1 MNTIANNPLRTRQ
14 DVIDAAMAMIAPTVK
29 YLTPGKSRLMLSA
42 TTAHYDEAIAGMEGF
57 SRVLFA
63 IIAMLAGK
71 VPEVEPVWA
80 AWREGIISGTD
91 PDSDEYWGDIG
102 PYDQRMVEMATYGMG
117 LALVPDR
124 FYHELPEK
132 AQNDLYTW
140 LNAINRY
147 DMPKNNWKFFRVMV
161 NVGFLAIGREADTA
175 MLESDLDELESHYVC
190 DGWYFDAPTQRDYYT
205 IWAFHFFG
213 LVYARVMRERDPVRS
228 DRFLERARLMM
239 PRFAC
244 WFDAEGRALPYGR
257 SLTYRIAQ
265 SDFWAAS
272 ALAENECEGIG
283 YGEIKGFWLRNLRA
297 WFRMPIFDREGIL
310 TVGYGYPNLVA
321 SEGYNAPGSPYWG
334 MKAFTALALPE
345 QHPFWQAEEKPY
357 TPPERF
363 CDEQV
368 RLLLTR
374 DADNSQVVAFTA
386 GNHAWEHMQEDEK
399 YEKFAYSTKFG
410 FSVIKEAGTLGK
422 GAFDSML
429 VVKRQGKDLWHG
441 RSGCDSFA
449 VTPEK
454 VTCTW
459 RPMEGVTID
468 TELIPVTGLWHVRRH
483 VIRNDCPIEC
493 AEAAFAVAR
502 DKAGSR
508 LCDRIRTA
516 CETEGVSAAAHG
528 PFGTSCI
535 YGLRGYDEAVF
546 VHPEPNTNMIEPRTE
561 LPTLKCTLAPG
572 TTTLICAVYASVA
585 DDKPACIPEEVMK
598 YAQ

>member
-1 MNTIANNPLRTRQ
+1 MNELQNNPLRTRQ
-14 DVIDAAMAMIAPTVK
+14 DVINAAMALIRPTVK
-29 YLTPGKSRLMLSA
+29 YLTTGKSRLMLSA

-63 IIAMLAGK
+63 IIAMLKGK
-71 VPEVEPVWA
+71 VPEAEEVWKD
-80 AWREGIISGTD
+80 WREGMVNGVD
-91 PDSDEYWGDIG
+91 PESDEYWGDIG

-117 LALVPDR
+117 MALVPDR

-132 AQNDLYTW
+132 AKENLYNW
-140 LNAINRY
+140 LNQINRY

-161 NVGFLAIGREADTA
+161 NVGFLICGLVADEK
-175 MLESDLDELESHYVC
+175 MLQSDLDELETHYVD

-205 IWAFHFFG
+205 IWAFHFFS
-213 LVYARVMRERDPVRS
+213 LIYASVMKEHDPERCE
-228 DRFLERARLMM
+228 RFMERARLMA

-244 WFDAEGRALPYGR
+244 WFDAAGRALPYGR

-265 SDFWAAS
+265 CDFWAAS
-272 ALAENECEGIG
+272 AVAECESEGIG
-283 YGEIKGFWLRNLRA
+283 YGEMKGFWLRNLRA
-297 WFRMPIFDREGIL
+297 WFSKPILDREGIL

-334 MKAFTALALPE
+334 MKAFMALALPE
-345 QHPFWQAEEKPY
+345 DHPFWQAEEKPFM
-357 TPPERF
+357 PPKTF
-363 CDEQV
+363 CDEHV
-368 RLLLTR
+368 RLLITR
-374 DADNSQVVAFTA
+374 DERNSQVVAFTA
-386 GNHAWEHMQEDEK
+386 GNHAWEHMHEDEK

-410 FSVIKEAGTLGK
+410 FSVIKEASTLGK

-441 RSGCDSFA
+441 RSGCDTFA

-459 RPMEGVTID
+459 KPMEGVSID
-468 TELIPVTGLWHVRRH
+468 TELIPVTGLWHVRKH
-483 VIRNDCPIEC
+483 VIHTEYTIEC

-502 DKAGSR
+502 DKAGKR

-516 CETEGVSAAAHG
+516 CEAEGTTAIAHG

-535 YGLRGYDEAVF
+535 YGLQGYEKAII
-546 VHPEPNTNMIEPRTE
+546 VHPEPNTNMTEPRTE
-561 LPTLKCTLAPG
+561 LPTITCTLQPG
-572 TTTLICAVYASVA
+572 TYTLVCAVYAA
-585 DDKPACIPEEVMK
+585 EGDDKPAKIPEEVLK